1 MADVSWTGN
10 HDEDFAV
17 MRNLVG
23 QHEATL
29 HGNGQPGVVDFISG
43 IKGQMRLLVL
53 LVTISGV
60 VSGIGLLV
68 LGILEYNR
76 QVEHNMIHP
85 PAIFHSATS
94 EPVVSFERKQDAE
107 IPYMGGKQ

>member
-1 MADVSWTGN
+1 
-10 HDEDFAV
+10 

-85 PAIFHSATS
+85 GAFFHSSTS
-94 EPVVSFERKQDAE
+94 DPVLSFERNQDAR
-107 IPYMGGKQ
+107 IPKIGDEQ